1 MYENKD
7 ESSSKIQNNISE
19 SLSSSS
25 ELINPQMSAIPPE
38 KPSSSNITANTN
50 TVNQNNTKSERVS
63 TQKNVTESLIEKQV
77 SLPSSSSS
85 LISSS
90 SSLISSSSETSI
102 KPIESIT
109 TIKQTNSSRTL
120 PSEINKQFGNK
131 NLAILPKFVIVIR
144 AKNITESILS
154 LSLLYAKHFYR
165 SQIYIIRFT
174 PYEKGKSLDYDD
186 NPCKSFS
193 FPFCVLQ
200 NYDESD
206 HVAFMYSIFLPADF
220 ILYLD
225 EYTLTDSQRQQI
237 TPEWID
243 TTLTQI
249 QNHELTFFS
258 CSSSTFSN
266 SLHKLSGCLLTSQA
280 LIRKLYSYSSI
291 RKGEI
296 DVMDYLPIFIKEDS
310 LFFTYNSFDKHILES
325 APHYDTIPYLFKCK
339 PYVSDEKTLAVNI
352 AVYRRPYIGK
362 TIKSIKIQWAVPK
375 FILLYQNSDL
385 MRLDSSIFNI
395 TANPIYHVWCS
406 NWNSKYHGKYF
417 FSTLFDVD
425 YAMYMDDDYII
436 RERFVLN
443 QLQEEMYKEVYSPFN
458 ASHLYSIFPP
468 PPHSYP
474 VNKQISNAIYNAVQQ
489 GKPFTEYIGN
499 NSISNT
505 IEINNIKKIE
515 MKSKDES
522 IENIETI
529 IQDRNLTDH
538 HYRNNTNIMGRFCG
552 RSRIFNRKHQDIP
565 YIVLKDRCDHVAQIL
580 WVRPSNVKVLL
591 RFQQKTFTYGEDAMF
606 SAANMIECQSES
618 VRFYMRTFDTHTDKY
633 RSNYATGNFNYETK
647 PSYKNL
653 SLPYMDHLFIKI
665 TMRDMYQFFIDG
677 GYVSIMHK
685 VYNVTEKAITDRH
698 YSFLY

>member
-1 MYENKD
+1 MSKPLFP
-7 ESSSKIQNNISE
+7 SSKLINQTMSVISIMKS
-19 SLSSSS
+19 SLS
-25 ELINPQMSAIPPE
+25 N
-38 KPSSSNITANTN
+38 KTTN
-50 TVNQNNTKSERVS
+50 VSTTNYNNTKSERVS
-63 TQKNVTESLIEKQV
+63 IQKNVTEPLIERKIFPPSNIS
-77 SLPSSSSS
+77 SLFSSLSSSNT
-85 LISSS
+85 SSS
-90 SSLISSSSETSI
+90 IQSS
-102 KPIESIT
+102 KSIT

-120 PSEINKQFGNK
+120 PSEINKQFAK
-131 NLAILPKFVIVIR
+131 SFLSMLPKFVIVIR

-154 LSLLYAKHFYR
+154 LSLLYANKFYR
-165 SQIYIIRFT
+165 SQIYIIRYT
-174 PYEKGKSLDYDD
+174 PYEKGKSLDYHD

-280 LIRKLYSYSSI
+280 LVRKLYSYSSI

-325 APHYDTIPYLFKCK
+325 PPHYDTIPYLFKCK
-339 PYVSDEKTLAVNI
+339 PYVSDEKTLAVTI
-352 AVYRRPYIGK
+352 AVYRRPYVEK
-362 TIKSIKIQWAVPK
+362 TINSIQIQWAIPK
-375 FILLYQNSDL
+375 FILLYQNSHL
-385 MRLDSSIFNI
+385 MKLNQSIFNI

-406 NWNSKYHGKYF
+406 NWNSKFHGKYF
-417 FSTLFDVD
+417 FSSLFDVD
-425 YAMYMDDDYII
+425 YAVYMDDDYVL

-443 QLQEEMYKEVYSPFN
+443 QLQEEMYKEVHSPFN

-489 GKPFTEYIGN
+489 GKSFTEYIGN
-499 NSISNT
+499 NSTSNT
-505 IEINNIKKIE
+505 IEINNIKKMQIH
-515 MKSKDES
+515 SKDNS

-552 RSRIFNRKHQDIP
+552 RNRYFKKRLQSRV
-565 YIVLKDRCDHVAQIL
+565 YIVLKDRCDHVAQLL
-580 WVRPSNVKVLL
+580 WVRPSNAKIFL
-591 RFQQKTFTYGEDAMF
+591 RFKQLTYTYGEDAMF

-618 VRFYMRTFDTHTDKY
+618 VRFYMRTFDTHTDRY
-633 RSNYATGNFNYETK
+633 RSDHSIGRFRYESNK
-647 PSYKNL
+647 AYKGL
-653 SLPYMDHLFIKI
+653 SLPYMNYLFRKAA
-665 TMRDMYQFFIDG
+665 MEDMYKYYIEG

-685 VYNVTEKAITDRH
+685 VYNITEKAITDRH
-698 YSFLY
+698 YSFVY